1 MRRLFLSVL
10 VLCVFAG
17 DVQGGIVAK
26 GAREIAEMIAERGS
40 RKTLEELSE
49 SGGKKA
55 LREIIGKATRETGND
70 SVRKM
75 LRHAGTAGI
84 SSLKKIGCS
93 PALFYEA
100 LDALPEELAERA
112 VRSLWRDPER
122 IGRLVSRYGS
132 KGLEV
137 AAKFRGVG
145 ADIVEKLGDDG
156 VRMAAD
162 IAEDHAVTLA
172 RHADDIAAL
181 PPESRN
187 RVVDAIISAPVRVLD
202 FLENRPRI
210 LHTGAGIATIL
221 ALKDDLIGREE
232 ESSKRPDGSTT
243 YRRLGLLDRVLG
255 RFGTPLSS
263 LILTVSLVLSAWGA
277 VKVWGVY
284 RRERIRIEAEERIH
298 EDPYE

>member
-10 VLCVFAG
+10 MLCVFAG

-40 RKTLEELSE
+40 RETLDELSE

-55 LREIIGKATRETGND
+55 LREIVGKATRETGND

-93 PALFYEA
+93 PALFNEA

-112 VRSLWRDPER
+112 LKSLRRDPER

-137 AAKFRGVG
+137 AAKLRGVG
-145 ADIVEKLGDDG
+145 TDIVEKLGNDCLWQTRNG
-156 VRMAAD
+156 RKCK
-162 IAEDHAVTLA
+162 
-172 RHADDIAAL
+172 RKS
-181 PPESRN
+181 PEMQGRN
-187 RVVDAIISAPVRVLD
+187 
-202 FLENRPRI
+202 PRNCS
-210 LHTGAGIATIL
+210 GP
-221 ALKDDLIGREE
+221 LK
-232 ESSKRPDGSTT
+232 
-243 YRRLGLLDRVLG
+243 
-255 RFGTPLSS
+255 
-263 LILTVSLVLSAWGA
+263 A
-277 VKVWGVY
+277 
-284 RRERIRIEAEERIH
+284 
-298 EDPYE
+298 

>member
-26 GAREIAEMIAERGS
+26 GAREIAERGS

-49 SGGKKA
+49 SGGKRG
-55 LREIIGKATRETGND
+55 LREIIGKATQETGND

-93 PALFYEA
+93 PALFNEA

-112 VRSLWRDPER
+112 LRSLRRDPER

-137 AAKFRGVG
+137 AAKYRGVG

-162 IAEDHAVTLA
+162 IAEDHAVTRA

-202 FLENRPRI
+202 FLENHPRI
-210 LHTGAGIATIL
+210 LHTGAGVATIL
-221 ALKDDLIGREE
+221 VCCKLETAGNANGNPQKCKGEIPGIAA
-232 ESSKRPDGSTT
+232 G
-243 YRRLGLLDRVLG
+243 
-255 RFGTPLSS
+255 
-263 LILTVSLVLSAWGA
+263 
-277 VKVWGVY
+277 
-284 RRERIRIEAEERIH
+284 H
-298 EDPYE
+298 